1 MAYDLRARKV
11 RKDYLPLVWYLLPR
25 DCLLIVAG
33 HAAATAAR
41 PRYELRSRRI
51 DLVSPGA
58 K

>member
-33 HAAATAAR
+33 QLHGAPRVCRAASSSQRAR
-41 PRYELRSRRI
+41 
-51 DLVSPGA
+51 
-58 K
+58 